1 MAVKKKLVIKKK
13 KGKLVIHKKAVDET
27 PEPTEEDVISSDA
40 SDDDNGI
47 GVYAPEGTEQSEAE
61 KPKPKKKLIK
71 KKSKVAKEVT
81 GKVEISHTSGAEVTA
96 SSDTEKVADVEV
108 EQHMANVGYNMA
120 RTINLGDY
128 ESVKIAVSINVPSLV
143 DVDEINGNFD
153 FAKEWVEEK
162 LTEIVDDY
170 TGD

>member
-1 MAVKKKLVIKKK
+1 M
-13 KGKLVIHKKAVDET
+13 
-27 PEPTEEDVISSDA
+27 
-40 SDDDNGI
+40 
-47 GVYAPEGTEQSEAE
+47 
-61 KPKPKKKLIK
+61 IK